1 MLDRLKRSLALL
13 PLLAAVPAAAQTPTQ
28 NPAPPPAIDQVRALG
43 LDSLSAPLPVFHRPA
58 DRARATEAQ
67 ALLRE
72 AARFFADSLGLET
85 RVHVAVLPKA
95 DWERVSRVP
104 YGVPYIQSG
113 VVFLPA
119 TFDGAISEDFR
130 KLQAGASP
138 AVQALVAETG
148 VSFDENA
155 ARMTD
160 LIGLH
165 ELGHSY
171 AGQMGIRPHARWFSE
186 FLASYFAYAFLER
199 AAPRLAPSWHAML
212 QAKLESPTPAHT
224 TLDDFERLYIGVGPE
239 NYNWYQAVFARQVAN
254 VFRER
259 GLGFIRV
266 VQQQF
271 PRTQGDPIPSAAVV
285 ERLEAIHP
293 GFQAWSANIL
303 PR

>member
-1 MLDRLKRSLALL
+1 MTDRLKLSLVIL
-13 PLLAAVPAAAQTPTQ
+13 PLLSAAPAAAQNPAQ
-28 NPAPPPAIDQVRALG
+28 NPAPPPVIEQVRALG
-43 LDSLSAPLPVFHRPA
+43 LDSLAGPLPVFHRPA
-58 DRARATEAQ
+58 DRARAAEAQ

-72 AARFFADSLGLET
+72 AAQFYADSLGLET

-95 DWERVSRVP
+95 DWESVSRVP
-104 YGVPYIQSG
+104 YGVPYIQGG

-130 KLQAGASP
+130 KLEPGASE
-138 AVQALVAETG
+138 AVRARVAATG

-186 FLASYFAYAFLER
+186 FLASYFAHAFLER
-199 AAPRLAPSWHAML
+199 AAPRLAGSWNAML

-224 TLDDFERLYIGVGPE
+224 TLDDFERLYIRVGPE
-239 NYNWYQAVFARQVAN
+239 NYNWYQAVFARHVAQ

-271 PRTQGDPIPSAAVV
+271 PRTEGDPIPSAAVV

-293 GFQAWSANIL
+293 GFQAWSGNIV
-303 PR
+303 P

>member
-1 MLDRLKRSLALL
+1 MIDPLKLSLALL
-13 PLLAAVPAAAQTPTQ
+13 PLLAAAPAAAQTPAQ
-28 NPAPPPAIDQVRALG
+28 SPPPPVIEQVRALG
-43 LDSLSAPLPVFHRPA
+43 LDSLAAPLPVFHRPA
-58 DRARATEAQ
+58 DHARAMEAQ

-104 YGVPYIQSG
+104 YGVPYIAGG

-130 KLQAGASP
+130 KLEPGASQ
-138 AVQALVAETG
+138 AVRARVAATG

-171 AGQMGIRPHARWFSE
+171 AGQMGIRTHARWFSE

-199 AAPRLAPSWHAML
+199 AAPRLAPSWNAML

-224 TLDDFERLYIGVGPE
+224 TLDDFERLYIRVGPE
-239 NYNWYQAVFARQVAN
+239 NYNWYQAVFARQVAQ

-259 GLGFIRV
+259 GLGFIRA

-271 PRTQGDPIPSAAVV
+271 PRTEGDPMPATAVM
-285 ERLEAIHP
+285 ERLEQLHP
-293 GFQAWSANIL
+293 GFQAWGVNIV